1 MSIARHL
8 AAGAIACLLLLAAAP
23 AGAVV
28 DGQEDTANTYDNVGN
43 WQLQIEGEWFGFCS
57 GTLVA
62 EDVVL
67 TAAHCMDFFG
77 VPGGLPIEDLR
88 ITFDPTP
95 GADST
100 YYGVE
105 RIVVHPDWA
114 ERPVLKGNSKRLG
127 LAPPAEDIALVWLES
142 SPTAA
147 EGIQPAP
154 LPEPGAL
161 DAPSITS
168 ETFTVVGY
176 GVQGFVTGN
185 IISRAPVILDSGN
198 RNFKDVSVINTHEA
212 FADRFVKITASTCF
226 GDSGGPLFH
235 GDTVVGIQTW
245 TSSARCVG
253 PSYAYRLDAPIAQAF
268 LAEHL

>member
-1 MSIARHL
+1 MSGTDDTSAPGRDAGLDPRAGERETPRESAVPRSEVDMSIARHL
-8 AAGAIACLLLLAAAP
+8 AAGATIACLLLLAVAP

-43 WQLQIEGEWFGFCS
+43 WQLQIEGQWFGFCS

-62 EDVVL
+62 DGVVL

-114 ERPVLKGNSKRLG
+114 ERPVLKGNSK
-127 LAPPAEDIALVWLES
+127 
-142 SPTAA
+142 
-147 EGIQPAP
+147 
-154 LPEPGAL
+154 
-161 DAPSITS
+161 
-168 ETFTVVGY
+168 
-176 GVQGFVTGN
+176 
-185 IISRAPVILDSGN
+185 
-198 RNFKDVSVINTHEA
+198 H
-212 FADRFVKITASTCF
+212 
-226 GDSGGPLFH
+226 
-235 GDTVVGIQTW
+235 
-245 TSSARCVG
+245 
-253 PSYAYRLDAPIAQAF
+253 
-268 LAEHL
+268 